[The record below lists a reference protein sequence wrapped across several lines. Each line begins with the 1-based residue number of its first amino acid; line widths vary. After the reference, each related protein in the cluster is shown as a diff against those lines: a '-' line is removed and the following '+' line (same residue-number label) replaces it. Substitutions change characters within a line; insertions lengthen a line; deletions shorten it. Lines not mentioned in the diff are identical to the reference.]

1 MNYQIKSNQ
10 YIPYKGKRL
19 PSGMTACETYYYIV
33 DENNKVINKHT
44 LKTYRGKN
52 MDMYS
57 FKTEEGAKASL
68 ILLELINSKKV
79 L

>member
-10 YIPYKGKRL
+10 YIPRNAKST
-19 PSGMTACETYYYIV
+19 PSGFPMCETYYYIV

-57 FKTEEGAKASL
+57 FKSREAAESV
-68 ILLELINSKKV
+68 LESINNLV
-79 L
+79 N

>member
-10 YIPYKGKRL
+10 YIPRNAKST
-19 PSGMTACETYYYIV
+19 PSGFPMCSTYYYIV

-57 FKTEEGAKASL
+57 FKTEEGAKT
-68 ILLELINSKKV
+68 LLELINSKKV